1 MRFSEL
7 MPWRKARTVH
17 PQGNYPDPWLKDL
30 ILFVTDRC
38 NMKCDHC
45 MFWERID
52 NPGDEL
58 SLEQMGN
65 IARSTPPLRTLSLT
79 GGEPFLRNDLVRIL
93 EIFYQFNHTHHIQV
107 NTNGLLMERMEQ
119 LVKKD
124 LALQYEH
131 FLTYQVSIDGLSETH
146 DRVRR
151 MPGSFEKII
160 RNLKRL
166 VALQQD
172 HPYFH
177 VVVLTNV
184 NRNNYKDIE
193 PLADLLWNEVGV
205 DHVYD
210 LVRGISPAGIPEDI
224 VVHEDPRDCDLPRRN

>member
-1 MRFSEL
+1 
-7 MPWRKARTVH
+7 
-17 PQGNYPDPWLKDL
+17 
-30 ILFVTDRC
+30 
-38 NMKCDHC
+38 
-45 MFWERID
+45 
-52 NPGDEL
+52 
-58 SLEQMGN
+58 
-65 IARSTPPLRTLSLT
+65 
-79 GGEPFLRNDLVRIL
+79 
-93 EIFYQFNHTHHIQV
+93 
-107 NTNGLLMERMEQ
+107 
-119 LVKKD
+119 
-124 LALQYEH
+124 
-131 FLTYQVSIDGLSETH
+131 TYQVSIDGLSETH

-210 LVRGISPAGIPEDI
+210 LVRGISFSAWGIPEDI
-224 VVHEDPRDCDLPRRN
+224 VVHEDP

>member
-7 MPWRKARTVH
+7 MPRRKARTVH

-107 NTNGLLMERMEQ
+107 NTNGLLMERMETNRQ
-119 LVKKD
+119 K
-124 LALQYEH
+124 
-131 FLTYQVSIDGLSETH
+131 G
-146 DRVRR
+146 RR
-151 MPGSFEKII
+151 CSMNIFSPI
-160 RNLKRL
+160 R
-166 VALQQD
+166 
-172 HPYFH
+172 
-177 VVVLTNV
+177 
-184 NRNNYKDIE
+184 
-193 PLADLLWNEVGV
+193 
-205 DHVYD
+205 
-210 LVRGISPAGIPEDI
+210 
-224 VVHEDPRDCDLPRRN
+224 